1 MPARPPHRHLLPA
14 MILAAV
20 PLAFL
25 AVAAWLAVRAY
36 RNEQR
41 LLDADLLALPAF
53 NESEAFAETS
63 RQAADA
69 LTCGL
74 PPPPPTLPVDAVQ
87 RQVSRDL
94 QAAVREQ
101 FSPRAF
107 SEQVLA
113 INRRFTPAKPGAR
126 VTFQIALENR
136 TVTGEFKGIEA
147 GGHWVFVLVDQQR
160 YRMGDIA
167 EEYHYLFNEGIA
179 HNLAEEEIAAFRAG
193 FESRRGAFVVERR
206 RQLEERHFQ
215 AAGYRL
221 ADGEWR
227 PVAELHAERAARLL
241 AERKAAFAREREEE
255 IRRIIERHRLLGFYP
270 VTPTIDAR
278 TPVPV
283 SGKQGRPDRESGPRA
298 GPAAHAGHDPGLR
311 SQPQKPMRSAH
322 AVG

>member
-1 MPARPPHRHLLPA
+1 MPARPQHRPLLPA
-14 MILAAV
+14 LVLAAV

-25 AVAAWLAVRAY
+25 AAAAWLAVRAY

-41 LLDADLLALPAF
+41 LLDAELLALPAF
-53 NESEAFAETS
+53 AEAEALS
-63 RQAADA
+63 AAA
-69 LTCGL
+69 LEAGEELGCGV
-74 PPPPPTLPVDAVQ
+74 PPKPPTMAIDAVR
-87 RQVSRDL
+87 RQVSHDL

-113 INRRFTPAKPGAR
+113 INRRYVPARPGER

-179 HNLAEEEIAAFRAG
+179 HNLAEAEIAALRTG
-193 FESRRGAFVVERR
+193 FESRRAAFVAERR
-206 RQLEERHFQ
+206 RQLEEQHFR

-227 PVAELHAERAARLL
+227 PVAELHAERSGRLL
-241 AERKAAFAREREEE
+241 AARRQAFAREREEE
-255 IRRIIERHRLLGFYP
+255 IRRVIERHRLLGFYP
-270 VTPTIDAR
+270 VTPAVDVRA
-278 TPVPV
+278 PGPAAEPPPG
-283 SGKQGRPDRESGPRA
+283 SQPGPRA
-298 GPAAHAGHDPGLR
+298 TPAAPARHAMPPTPLR
-311 SQPQKPMRSAH
+311 PAH
-322 AVG
+322 AAG

>member
-1 MPARPPHRHLLPA
+1 M
-14 MILAAV
+14 MLAAV

-41 LLDADLLALPAF
+41 LLDAELLALPP
-53 NESEAFAETS
+53 FAEAEAQTEAA
-63 RQAADA
+63 RQAAEA
-69 LTCGL
+69 LACRL
-74 PPPPPTLPVDAVQ
+74 PPTPPTLSVDAVQ
-87 RQVSRDL
+87 RQVSHDL

-113 INRRFTPAKPGAR
+113 INRHYTPAKPGAR

-136 TVTGEFKGIEA
+136 TVSGEFKGIES

-167 EEYHYLFNEGIA
+167 EEYHHLFNEGIA
-179 HNLAEEEIAAFRAG
+179 HNLAEAVIAALRTG
-193 FESRRGAFVVERR
+193 FESRRSAFVIERR

-227 PVAELHAERAARLL
+227 PVTELHAERATRLL
-241 AERKAAFAREREEE
+241 AERKQAFAREREEE
-255 IRRIIERHRLLGFYP
+255 IRGIIERHRLLGFYP
-270 VTPTIDAR
+270 VTPTVEMRSA
-278 TPVPV
+278 VPAAE
-283 SGKQGRPDRESGPRA
+283 GQGRRPNRESGPRA
-298 GPAAHAGHDPGLR
+298 GPPAHAGHDPIPLA
-311 SQPQKPMRSAH
+311 QPPTPMRSAH
-322 AVG
+322 AAG